1 MTFSTKIEK
10 SGRGDKARTVGLH
23 VLNFTHYALRLKL
36 LVCTILASIVVLR
49 TAQAQAN
56 TIASLV
62 EAKKYQEAA
71 QVLQNLADSTKNVEK
86 LGDIFYQLGE
96 IHYTYTHEYL
106 KALEAYDKVVQLSEK
121 GLDDQFLSRIKKG
134 DVYCRLGQYED
145 AITTYQIVVDQ
156 SVPNHFTYQTALHK
170 IRNIQTALKDL
181 HNQKQ
186 VISAYEGTPFAVEAQ
201 FQIGELYRNLYQ
213 LNQPE
218 KAIFEYKALL
228 KQHGSTKLS
237 PEAQWRIGKLR
248 NDVLNQPE
256 LAIEAYKKVVDDYPT
271 SNFAAD
277 SLFRT
282 ALIHNE
288 QEQYERAVQVLEQ
301 LTRKYPDF
309 WNMHAVYYWLGVG
322 YEKLQ
327 SYRRSIQAFRTF
339 LLAYLPKLDP
349 AHFGAIGKY
358 NQKAFNIETELKG
371 KIQQLQSDLPK
382 IEWEMIEKHI
392 AEDNYMAALPLVR
405 QLIADAP
412 EGGYLQRAQSELQS
426 IQRHASIQ
434 HLRMQIRENPGTPT
448 AAHSLFRIGKIYE
461 RGLQDYHQ
469 AIIAYSQLIDEHPN
483 SPWAAEAM
491 YRSGLIYADRL
502 DDIQNAI
509 EYYKAL
515 IRQYPTSS
523 QTMMANFQLGEI
535 YRSLHQYD
543 KALKAYQ
550 TTIAYPEKDQY
561 FADGYKDSFAD
572 RAQFRI
578 GRVHYEDR
586 RYDDAVSAFN
596 EFVASRSHSP
606 RLAAAYV
613 YLAHISEDCG
623 VRDEANEAY
632 KKARSLIIE
641 SPIQGKMVIDEA
653 YDLGFQG
660 TDSKA
665 VINRLDDLCNR
676 LGGK

>member
-1 MTFSTKIEK
+1 MEK
-10 SGRGDKARTVGLH
+10 SGRSYKARRVGLH

-56 TIASLV
+56 TIASLI
-62 EAKKYQEAA
+62 EAKKYQEAV
-71 QVLQNLADSTKNVEK
+71 QVLQNLAESTKNVEK
-86 LGDIFYQLGE
+86 LGDIFYRLGE
-96 IHYTYTHEYL
+96 IYYTYTHEYL
-106 KALEAYDKVVQLSEK
+106 KALDAYEKVVQLSEQ
-121 GLDDQFLSRIKKG
+121 GLDDQFLSHIKKG

-156 SVPNHFTYQTALHK
+156 SMPNHFAHQTALQK
-170 IRNIQTALKDL
+170 IQNIQTALEDL
-181 HNQKQ
+181 RNQQQ
-186 VISAYEGTPFAVEAQ
+186 VISAYEGTALVVEAQ
-201 FQIGELYRNLYQ
+201 FQIAELYRNLYQ
-213 LNQPE
+213 LNQPD
-218 KAIFEYKALL
+218 KAISEYEALL
-228 KQHGSTKLS
+228 EQHGGTRLS

-256 LAIEAYKKVVDDYPT
+256 LAIEAYKKVVDDYPA

-277 SLFRT
+277 ALFRT
-282 ALIHNE
+282 ALIYDE
-288 QEQYERAVQVLEQ
+288 QKQYERAVQVFEL
-301 LTRKYPDF
+301 LTEKYPDF

-327 SYRRSIQAFRTF
+327 NYRRSIHAFRTF
-339 LLAYLPKLDP
+339 LLVYLPKLDS
-349 AHFGAIGKY
+349 AHLGAIGKY
-358 NQKAFNIETELKG
+358 NQSAFKIETELKA

-382 IEWEMIEKHI
+382 IEWEKIEKHI
-392 AEDNYMAALPLVR
+392 ADENYIAALPLVR

-412 EGGYLQRAQSELQS
+412 EGGYLQRAQSGLQS
-426 IQRHASIQ
+426 IQKRASIQ
-434 HLRMQIRENPGTPT
+434 HLQMQMRENLGTPT

-461 RGLQDYHQ
+461 RGLQNYHQ
-469 AIIAYSQLIDEHPN
+469 AIIAYRQLIDNHPN

-491 YRSGLIYADRL
+491 YRSGLIYTNHL
-502 DDIQNAI
+502 DDTQNAI
-509 EYYKAL
+509 AYYKTL

-550 TTIAYPEKDQY
+550 TTIAYPERDQY
-561 FADGYKDSFAD
+561 LANGYKDSFAD

-596 EFVASRSHSP
+596 EFIASRSHSP

-613 YLAHISEDCG
+613 YLAHISEDRG
-623 VRDEANEAY
+623 FRDEAFETY
-632 KKARSLIIE
+632 KQARSLIIE
-641 SPIQGKMVIDEA
+641 SSIQAKMVSDEA
-653 YDLGFQG
+653 NDLGFQG

-665 VINRLDDLCNR
+665 VIKRLDNICNRLDR
-676 LGGK
+676 K

>member
-1 MTFSTKIEK
+1 MIFSTKLEK
-10 SGRGDKARTVGLH
+10 SGRGDKARRMGLH
-23 VLNFTHYALRLKL
+23 VLNFTCHALHLRLL
-36 LVCTILASIVVLR
+36 AYTILASIVVLG

-71 QVLQNLADSTKNVEK
+71 QVLQNLAESTKNIEK
-86 LGDIFYQLGE
+86 LGDIFYRLGE
-96 IHYTYTHEYL
+96 IYYTYTHEYL
-106 KALEAYDKVVQLSEK
+106 KALEAYDKVVKLSEK
-121 GLDDQFLSRIKKG
+121 GLDDQFLSHIKKG
-134 DVYCRLGQYED
+134 DVYCRLGQHED
-145 AITTYQIVVDQ
+145 AITTYQIVVDR
-156 SVPNHFTYQTALHK
+156 SVPNHFTHQTALQK
-170 IRNIQTALKDL
+170 IRNIQMALEDL
-181 HNQKQ
+181 HNQQQ
-186 VISAYEGTPFAVEAQ
+186 VISAYVGTPLAVEAQ
-201 FQIGELYRNLYQ
+201 FQIAELYRNLYQ

-218 KAIFEYKALL
+218 KAISEYEALL
-228 KQHGSTKLS
+228 KQYGSTRLS

-248 NDVLNQPE
+248 NDGLNQPK
-256 LAIEAYKKVVDDYPT
+256 LAIEAYKKVVDNYPT

-277 SLFRT
+277 ALFRT
-282 ALIHNE
+282 ALIYNE
-288 QEQYERAVQVLEQ
+288 QKQYECAVQVFEQ

-327 SYRRSIQAFRTF
+327 NYRRSIQVFRTF

-358 NQKAFNIETELKG
+358 NQKAFNIETELKA
-371 KIQQLQSDLPK
+371 KVQQLQSDFPK
-382 IEWEMIEKHI
+382 IEWEKIEKHI
-392 AEDNYMAALPLVR
+392 AEENYLAALPLVR

-412 EGGYLQRAQSELQS
+412 EGVYLQRAQLELQS

-469 AIIAYSQLIDEHPN
+469 AIISYSQLIDEHPN

-491 YRSGLIYADRL
+491 YRSGLIYANHL

-509 EYYKAL
+509 EHYKTL

-543 KALKAYQ
+543 KALEAYQ
-550 TTIAYPEKDQY
+550 TTIAYPEQDQY
-561 FADGYKDSFAD
+561 RADGYKDSFED

-613 YLAHISEDCG
+613 YLAHISEDRG
-623 VRDEANEAY
+623 VRDEAYEAY
-632 KKARSLIIE
+632 KKARTLIIE
-641 SPIQGKMVIDEA
+641 SPIQEKMVIDEA

-665 VINRLDDLCNR
+665 VIKRLDNLCNR